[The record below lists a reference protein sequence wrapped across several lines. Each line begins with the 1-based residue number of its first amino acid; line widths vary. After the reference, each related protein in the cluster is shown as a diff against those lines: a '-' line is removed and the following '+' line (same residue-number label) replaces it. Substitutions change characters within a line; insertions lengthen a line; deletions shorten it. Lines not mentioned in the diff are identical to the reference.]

1 MLVPFTDIFVASDSD
16 RIRDQENLQN
26 AAKEKAR
33 SLLRFGQLQPVLVE
47 KSREGVDRPWTL
59 IDGKVRLTAMMS
71 LTVRHILGEAEVQ
84 ASFARWGMSAGS
96 IEVISKDSLDPLTA
110 LMMEFHANEDRDNF
124 TWDEKA
130 KYVRRIHDMLKES
143 GGKGWGQEETAEA
156 IGMSPASVSQYLQL
170 TENHPAAQS
179 ERVQKATTKGAA
191 LKQLK
196 IEKERHVRQERV
208 KRDLATEVKKA
219 PSASGSAST
228 PPVAER
234 RGSDAA
240 RLSTHHGDCR
250 EWIRT
255 IPDGALDWFH
265 WDPPYGGAEGA
276 GGAFAA
282 HTPIQTDHEYALGLM
297 GDMLPEI
304 WRVLS
309 DGGWLVLWYTPVHY
323 NHIRLALQGHSF
335 SPDTGVCVH
344 CERHIIRDYIW
355 LSTNYSCRKSPHR
368 FWVNPYPNF
377 WRKKDRTADGHE
389 ITRFLTKET
398 EPFFL
403 AGKQDAK
410 TPILSRS
417 DRGNVFE
424 YDSVSAGERRHV
436 HHKPPAL
443 LKEILSLISVPGGLG
458 GDASAGSGSIIE
470 AVYGAN
476 RRLVS
481 CELDEKNHEDCLAVA
496 IKELEKKEYRPEQ
509 IARWLVQNP

>member
-1 MLVPFTDIFVASDSD
+1 MLVPFTDIFVAPDAD

-71 LTVRHILGEAEVQ
+71 LTIRHMMGEEDVRV
-84 ASFARWGMSAGS
+84 SFDKWGMSPGHV
-96 IEVISKDSLDPLTA
+96 EVISKDSLDPLTA

-130 KYVRRIHDMLKES
+130 KYVRRIHDMLKAQ
-143 GGKGWGQEETAEA
+143 GGKEWGQEETAEA

-170 TENHPAAQS
+170 TEAHPAAQS

-196 IEKERHVRQERV
+196 IEKERHVRQERA
-208 KRDLATEVKKA
+208 KIADKPKAA
-219 PSASGSAST
+219 PSTSGGGEA
-228 PPVAER
+228 PPVQER
-234 RGSDAA
+234 RGADAA

-250 EWIRT
+250 EWIKSL
-255 IPDGALDWFH
+255 PDGSLDWFH

-276 GGAFAA
+276 GGAFAS
-282 HTPIQTDHEYALGLM
+282 HTPIQTEHEYALQLM
-297 GDMLPEI
+297 DEMFPEI

-323 NHIRLALQGHSF
+323 NRIRLALQGHEF
-335 SPDTGVCVH
+335 GEDGTCRF
-344 CERHIIRDYIW
+344 CERHLQRDYVW

-368 FWVNPYPNF
+368 FWVNPYPNY

-410 TPILSRS
+410 TPILLRS

-424 YDSVSAGERRHV
+424 FDGVPTGERRHV
-436 HHKPPAL
+436 HHKPSAL
-443 LKEILSLISVPGGLG
+443 LKEILSLVSVPGGLG
-458 GDASAGSGSIIE
+458 ADPSAGSGSIIE
-470 AVYGAN
+470 ATYQAN
-476 RRLVS
+476 RKIVT
-481 CELDEKNHEDCLAVA
+481 CELDEKNHSDCLSVA
-496 IKELEKKEYRPEQ
+496 IRELEKKDYSPEQ
-509 IARWLVQNP
+509 VARWLAPST